1 MPAELNETRVRTCKD
16 RLLDHYDGVS
26 VRDKDEV
33 VSDEL
38 FDYLRTVVRDGYVG
52 SGYVW
57 VVRAPEQAAELSDS
71 MGPNDQQDGTR
82 VLMIL
87 HRGSATWQV
96 PGGGVESGETF
107 EDAAVGEVHEETGIE
122 CTVQDCFRLEHL
134 RTVADGSDERLH
146 TLWAYFDGRYR
157 NGCISIQPSELN
169 GAAWVNT
176 KPQSVGESLKTRA
189 EAWFDE

>member
-1 MPAELNETRVRTCKD
+1 MPTELNETRVRTCKD
-16 RLLDHYDGVS
+16 RLLEHYDGVS
-26 VRDKDEV
+26 VRAKDEV

-38 FDYLRTVVRDGYVG
+38 FAYLRTVVRDGYVG

-57 VVRAPEQAAELSDS
+57 VVRTPDQAAELSDS
-71 MGPNDQQDGTR
+71 MGPNDQPDGAR

-96 PGGGVESGETF
+96 PGGSVESGETF
-107 EDAAVGEVHEETGIE
+107 EDAAVREVQEETGIE